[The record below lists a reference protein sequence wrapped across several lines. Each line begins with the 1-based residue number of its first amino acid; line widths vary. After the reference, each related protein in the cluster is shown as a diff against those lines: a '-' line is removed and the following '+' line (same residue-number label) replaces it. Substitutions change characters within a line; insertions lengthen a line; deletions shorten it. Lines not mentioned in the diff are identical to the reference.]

1 MKKLSVVTAYY
12 NRKELFIRT
21 LKTINNSKY
30 AKDIEV
36 IVVDDGSREEERL
49 EDLLGT
55 FNFDF
60 KVIRLNPEDKWYYN
74 PSVPFNVG
82 IKAATGK
89 LTMLQNPE
97 CLHVGDLVSTAIE
110 NIKDSDYFSFGCYSL
125 TEDVTERFG
134 TINFNSDKWLEK
146 INLCLTPIKQGPV
159 ECDGCDGWY
168 NHSRFRPVAY
178 HFCSVIPTKHIQEMG
193 GFDERYAKGIAFDDN
208 EILLRIRRKGL
219 TINVIDSPFVVH
231 QHHYSEFNWA
241 GVNNT
246 QELLDKNKK
255 LFNEVT
261 LKETGWKIVN

>member
-1 MKKLSVVTAYY
+1 MKKLSIVTAYY

-60 KVIRLNPEDKWYYN
+60 KVIRLNPENKWYYN

-125 TEDVTERFG
+125 TEDITERFG
-134 TINFNSDKWLEK
+134 TINFNSDKWLE
-146 INLCLTPIKQGPV
+146 N
-159 ECDGCDGWY
+159 
-168 NHSRFRPVAY
+168 
-178 HFCSVIPTKHIQEMG
+178 
-193 GFDERYAKGIAFDDN
+193 
-208 EILLRIRRKGL
+208 
-219 TINVIDSPFVVH
+219 
-231 QHHYSEFNWA
+231 
-241 GVNNT
+241 
-246 QELLDKNKK
+246 
-255 LFNEVT
+255 
-261 LKETGWKIVN
+261 